1 MMTSDTDA
9 ERRRFLRLVGGGAV
23 MLSIVRVTPLAAQDG
38 GVAVPELIQPLITQA
53 FGGWELQD
61 GRVHLDL
68 PVIAETGLSVPITFS
83 VESPMTED
91 DHVQRIMGFAPG
103 NPELVLADYIMGPR
117 AGRAE
122 VSTRVRVA
130 RTQTVV
136 AGALMS
142 DGSRWGATFHI
153 TVTRGA
159 CIDDIFLPDLQAIQ
173 ERERERLLNANAAGG
188 G

>member
-1 MMTSDTDA
+1 
-9 ERRRFLRLVGGGAV
+9 
-23 MLSIVRVTPLAAQDG
+23 MLSVVRVTPLAAQE
-38 GVAVPELIQPLITQA
+38 AIEVPELIQPLIAQA
-53 FGGWELQD
+53 FGGWELQA
-61 GRVHLDL
+61 GRFHLDL

-103 NPELVLADYIMGPR
+103 NPELILADYIIGPR

-122 VSTRVRVA
+122 VSTRVRIA

-136 AGALMS
+136 AAALMS

-159 CIDDIFLPDLQAIQ
+159 CIDDIFLPDLEAIQ
-173 ERERERLLNANAAGG
+173 ERERQRLLNANGGAAGN
-188 G
+188 

>member
-1 MMTSDTDA
+1 MIS
-9 ERRRFLRLVGGGAV
+9 V
-23 MLSIVRVTPLAAQDG
+23 VRVTPLAAQDAI
-38 GVAVPELIQPLITQA
+38 VVPQLIQPLVAQA
-53 FGGWELQD
+53 FGDWDLQA

-91 DHVQRIMGFAPG
+91 DYVHRIMGFAPG
-103 NPELVLADYIMGPR
+103 NPELVLADYIIGPR

-122 VSTRVRVA
+122 VSTRVRIA

-136 AGALMS
+136 AAVQMS
-142 DGSRWGATFHI
+142 DGSRWGATFQI

-159 CIDDIFLPDLQAIQ
+159 CIDDIFLPDLEAIQ
-173 ERERERLLNANAAGG
+173 ERERERLLNANGANAGN
-188 G
+188 